1 LQIFLQRIVLNNSIS
16 TIYKSQ
22 IQMGIIKDTFKA
34 KADIANAEIKDL
46 LKEHGNKKIGEV
58 TLAQAYQGMRGI
70 TGLVTETS
78 LLDAQEG
85 IRFRGYTIP
94 ELQEKLPKA
103 EGGSEPLPE
112 GLFYLMLLGEL
123 PNQADV
129 DHISSVWQRRSH
141 VPNHVFNVIDALPI
155 TTHPMTMFVTGVMA
169 LQTES
174 NFAKEYATGISKK
187 DYWNPVYDDAMDLI
201 ARLPRIA
208 AYIYRRKYKNNEHIQ
223 PNGLLD
229 WSGNLAHMMGY
240 NDESFKELMRL
251 YMTIHADHEGGNVSA
266 HTTHLV
272 GSALSDPYLSYAA
285 GMNGLAGP
293 LHGLA
298 NQEVIKW
305 IFEMQEKLGT
315 ELPSN
320 EQIEQYV
327 KDTLAAGKV
336 VPGYGH
342 AVLRKTD
349 PRFQAQME
357 FGKKHMPEDKLCQT
371 VWNIYETVPP
381 ILQSLGKIKNPW
393 PNVDAH
399 SGALL
404 VHYGLVE
411 YEFYTVLFAVSRAL
425 GVLASLCWDR
435 ALSFPLERPKSVT
448 TAAVKLWL
456 EGKEEIWE

>member
-1 LQIFLQRIVLNNSIS
+1 
-16 TIYKSQ
+16 
-22 IQMGIIKDTFKA
+22 MGIIKDTFKA
-34 KADIANAEIKDL
+34 KADAANIEIKEII
-46 LKEHGNKKIGEV
+46 KEHGNKKIGEV
-58 TLAQAYQGMRGI
+58 TLAQVYQGMRGI

-94 ELQEKLPKA
+94 ELQQKLPSAIK
-103 EGGSEPLPE
+103 GGEPLPE
-112 GLFYLMLLGEL
+112 ALFYLMLVGDL
-123 PNQADV
+123 PTEDDAN
-129 DHISSVWQRRSH
+129 HITSVWQRRSH
-141 VPNHVFNVIDALPI
+141 VPNHVFATIDALPLN
-155 TTHPMTMFVTGVMA
+155 THPMTMFVVGVMA

-174 NFAKEYATGISKK
+174 NFAKEYSKGINKK
-187 DYWNPVYDDAMDLI
+187 DYWGPVYDDSMDLI

-229 WSGNLAHMMGY
+229 WAGNFAHMMGY
-240 NDESFKELMRL
+240 EDESFKELMRL

-272 GSALSDPYLSYAA
+272 GSALSDPFLSYAA

-305 IFEMQEKLGT
+305 IYEMQEKLGT
-315 ELPSN
+315 DDPSK
-320 EQIEQYV
+320 EQIAQYV
-327 KDTLAAGKV
+327 QDTLTAGKV

-349 PRFQAQME
+349 PRFEAQME
-357 FGKKHMPEDKLCQT
+357 FGKKHMADDKLVNT
-371 VWNIYETVPP
+371 VWKIYETVPP

-404 VHYGLVE
+404 VHYGFVE

-425 GVLASLCWDR
+425 GVLSSLCWDR
-435 ALSFPLERPKSVT
+435 ALGFPLERPKSVT
-448 TAAVKLWL
+448 TESVKLWIQ
-456 EGKEEIWE
+456 GKDEIWE

>member
-1 LQIFLQRIVLNNSIS
+1 MASD
-16 TIYKSQ
+16 
-22 IQMGIIKDTFKA
+22 IKDRFKE
-34 KADIANAEIKDL
+34 KADEVSAEIKDL
-46 LKEHGNKKIGEV
+46 LKEHGSKKIGEV
-58 TLAQAYQGMRGI
+58 HLSQVYQGMRGM
-70 TGLVTETS
+70 TGLVSETS
-78 LLDAQEG
+78 LLDSKEG

-103 EGGSEPLPE
+103 PGGSEPLPE
-112 GLFYLMLLGEL
+112 GLFYLMLVGEL
-123 PNQADV
+123 PDEEDV
-129 DHISSVWQRRSH
+129 HTLTGLLQRRSH
-141 VPNHVFNVIDALPI
+141 VPTHVFHTIEALPI
-155 TTHPMTMFVTGVMA
+155 STHPMTQFVVGVMA

-174 NFAKEYATGISKK
+174 QFQKKYAAGLNKK
-187 DYWNPVYDDAMDLI
+187 DYWEAIFDDSMDLI

-208 AYIYRRKYKNNEHIQ
+208 AYIYRRKYKFGEHIQ

-229 WSGNLAHMMGY
+229 WAGNFAHMLGFE
-240 NDESFKELMRL
+240 DESFKELMRL

-266 HTTHLV
+266 HATHLV
-272 GSALSDPYLSYAA
+272 GSALSDPYLSFAA

-305 IFEMQEKLGT
+305 IFELQE
-315 ELPSN
+315 ELKTDKPTK
-320 EQIEQYV
+320 EQIGEYV
-327 KDTLAAGKV
+327 KKTLSEGKV

-349 PRFQAQME
+349 PRFTAQME
-357 FGKKHMPEDKLCQT
+357 FGKKHMADDPLVQT
-371 VWNIYETVPP
+371 VWNIYEAVPP

-404 VHYGLVE
+404 VHYGMKE
-411 YEFYTVLFAVSRAL
+411 YEFYTVLFGVSRAL

-435 ALSFPLERPKSVT
+435 ALAFPLERPKSVT
-448 TAAVKLWL
+448 TSLVKRWL
-456 EGKEEIWE
+456 KGEDEIWGD

>member
-1 LQIFLQRIVLNNSIS
+1 
-16 TIYKSQ
+16 
-22 IQMGIIKDTFKA
+22 MGIIKDRFRA
-34 KADIANAEIKDL
+34 KADSVAAEIKDL
-46 LKEHGNKKIGEV
+46 LKTHGNKKIGEV
-58 TLAQAYQGMRGI
+58 TLSQIYQGMRGI

-85 IRFRGYTIP
+85 IRFRGYSIP
-94 ELQEKLPKA
+94 ELQQKLPKA
-103 EGGSEPLPE
+103 PGGSEPLPE
-112 GLFYLMLLGEL
+112 GLFYLMLIGEL
-123 PNQADV
+123 PNDEEAGHV
-129 DHISSVWQRRSH
+129 TNILQRRSH
-141 VPNHVFNVIDALPI
+141 VPTHVFEAIDALPI
-155 TTHPMTMFVTGVMA
+155 TAHPMTMFVVGVMA

-174 NFAKEYATGISKK
+174 YFQKKYAEGISKK
-187 DYWNPVYDDAMDLI
+187 DYWLPVFDDSIVLL

-208 AYIYRRKYKNNEHIQ
+208 AYIYRRKYRNSDHIQ

-229 WSGNLAHMMGY
+229 WAGNLAHMLGFE
-240 NDESFKELMRL
+240 DESFQELMRL

-305 IFEMQEKLGT
+305 IYEMQE
-315 ELPSN
+315 ELKTDLPTK
-320 EQIEQYV
+320 EQIADYV
-327 KDTLAAGKV
+327 KKTLSEGKV

-349 PRFQAQME
+349 PRYTAQLE
-357 FGKKHMPEDKLCQT
+357 FGKKHMPDDKLVQT

-381 ILQSLGKIKNPW
+381 ILQTIGKIKNPW

-404 VHYGLVE
+404 VHYGMVE

-435 ALSFPLERPKSVT
+435 ALAFPLERPKSVT
-448 TAAVKLWL
+448 TDLVKLWL
-456 EGKEEIWE
+456 EEKDNIWGE

>member
-1 LQIFLQRIVLNNSIS
+1 LDKNENTINKKYNSI
-16 TIYKSQ
+16 I
-22 IQMGIIKDTFKA
+22 MGIIKEKFKA
-34 KADIANAEIKDL
+34 KADVVGAEMKEM
-46 LKEHGNKKIGEV
+46 LKEHGDKKIGEV
-58 TLAQAYQGMRGI
+58 TLAQVYQGMRGI

-78 LLDAQEG
+78 LLDAQDG
-85 IRFRGYTIP
+85 IRFRGYSIP

-103 EGGSEPLPE
+103 PSGSEPLPE
-112 GLFYLMLLGEL
+112 GLFYLMLVGDL
-123 PNQADV
+123 PTEEDV
-129 DHISSVWQRRSH
+129 HHLTSVWQRRSH
-141 VPNHVFNVIDALPI
+141 VPNHVFATLEALPL
-155 TTHPMTMFVTGVMA
+155 TTHPMTQFVIAIMA

-174 NFAKEYATGISKK
+174 EFAKRYAKGMNKK
-187 DYWNPVYDDAMDLI
+187 DYWEATFDDTMDLI

-208 AYIYRRKYKNNEHIQ
+208 AYIYRRKYKGGEHIQ

-229 WSGNLAHMMGY
+229 WAGNFAHMMGY
-240 NDESFKELMRL
+240 EDEGFKELMRL

-272 GSALSDPYLSYAA
+272 GSALSDPYLSFAA

-305 IFEMQEKLGT
+305 IFELR
-315 ELPSN
+315 
-320 EQIEQYV
+320 EQIGSDAPTKEQITEYV
-327 KDTLAAGKV
+327 EKTLAEGKV

-349 PRFQAQME
+349 PRFTAQME
-357 FGKKHMPEDKLCQT
+357 FGKKHMPEDPLVQT
-371 VWNIYETVPP
+371 VWNIYEAVPP
-381 ILQSLGKIKNPW
+381 ILGSKAKIKNPW

-404 VHYGLVE
+404 VHYGMVE
-411 YEFYTVLFAVSRAL
+411 YEFYTVLFGVSRAL

-435 ALSFPLERPKSVT
+435 AFGFPLERPKSIT
-448 TAAVKLWL
+448 NDLVKKWL
-456 EGKEEIWE
+456 KGEDEVWGD

>member
-1 LQIFLQRIVLNNSIS
+1 
-16 TIYKSQ
+16 
-22 IQMGIIKDTFKA
+22 MGIIKDRFKA
-34 KADIANAEIKDL
+34 KAEATAAEIKEL
-46 LKEHGNKKIGEV
+46 LKEHGGKKIGEV
-58 TLAQAYQGMRGI
+58 SLAQIYQGMRGM

-94 ELQEKLPKA
+94 ELQVKLPKVK
-103 EGGSEPLPE
+103 GGSEPLPE
-112 GLFYLMLLGEL
+112 GLFYLMLVGDL
-123 PNQADV
+123 PNEDDV
-129 DHISSVWQRRSH
+129 HHLTSVWQRRSH
-141 VPNHVFNVIDALPI
+141 VPNHVFATIEALPVN
-155 TTHPMTMFVTGVMA
+155 THPMTQFVVAIMA

-174 NFAKEYATGISKK
+174 TFARRYAEGMSKK
-187 DYWNPVYDDAMDLI
+187 DYWDAVFDDSMDLI
-201 ARLPRIA
+201 ARLPRVA
-208 AYIYRRKYKNNEHIQ
+208 AYIYRRKYKNGEHIQ

-229 WSGNLAHMMGY
+229 WAGNFAHMMGY
-240 NDESFKELMRL
+240 NDETFKELMRL

-272 GSALSDPYLSYAA
+272 GSALSDPYLSFAA

-305 IFEMQEKLGT
+305 IFEMREHLQT
-315 ELPSN
+315 ESPTK
-320 EQIEQYV
+320 EQIGEYV
-327 KDTLAAGKV
+327 KKTLSEGKV

-349 PRFQAQME
+349 PRFTAQME
-357 FGKKHMPEDKLCQT
+357 FGKKHLPDDPLVQT
-371 VWNIYETVPP
+371 VWNIYDAVPP

-404 VHYGLVE
+404 VHYGMVE
-411 YEFYTVLFAVSRAL
+411 YEFYTVLFGVSRAL
-425 GVLASLCWDR
+425 GVLASLIWDR
-435 ALSFPLERPKSVT
+435 ALGMPLERPKSVT
-448 TAAVKLWL
+448 TELVKLWL
-456 EGKEEIWE
+456 DGKDEIWEG